1 MSHEQT
7 FSFEQENCLFFGKM
21 EGYKEKEER
30 TKNNNKT
37 SCVIEL
43 IHATFVFLTLHA
55 F

>member
-1 MSHEQT
+1 MNRHFLLKKKTVS
-7 FSFEQENCLFFGKM
+7 FFGKVG
-21 EGYKEKEER
+21 GYKEKEER

-37 SCVIEL
+37 SCTIEL